1 MDNIGLCRLSKPLSR
16 SRILNLWITYH
27 SSTPSPPS
35 MENTRGR
42 ESNPIIRD
50 KEEDCHDNPLALL
63 PKEKGW
69 TGLDLYL
76 YQGFWCSSM
85 HIQGV
90 MSFQQ
95 HFKAQDTDLI
105 LATMPKSGATW
116 LKALTFAIANRHRYT
131 NTLSQHPLLT
141 SNPHDLVPFHE
152 INLSTNKDG
161 HRDGTILSLSNFQ
174 SSIFS
179 THMPYHSLP
188 DSIKTSNCR
197 IVYLCRN
204 PYDSFV
210 SAWHF
215 FSKPRPESI
224 EPLSCN
230 DAFDM
235 YCRGVIGFG
244 PFWDNV
250 LGYWKESLKRPQK
263 VLFLMYE
270 DLKEDIIFQMKR
282 LAEFMSIPFSLEEE
296 SEGVIEDI
304 SRLCNFNNMREL
316 EVNKTGKSLG
326 HFENETLFRR
336 GEVGDWINHFTP
348 EMVERLNKVIEEKLG
363 GSGLAFKTS
372 L

>member
-1 MDNIGLCRLSKPLSR
+1 
-16 SRILNLWITYH
+16 
-27 SSTPSPPS
+27 
-35 MENTRGR
+35 MENTQGR

-50 KEEDCHDNPLALL
+50 KEEEDCHDNPLALL

-76 YQGFWCSSM
+76 YQGFWCPSM

-105 LATMPKSGATW
+105 LATMPKSSTTW
-116 LKALTFAIANRHRYT
+116 LKALTFAITNRHRYT

-141 SNPHDLVPFHE
+141 SNPHELIPLHK
-152 INLSTNKDG
+152 INLSANKDSHQG
-161 HRDGTILSLSNFQ
+161 GRILNLSNFQ

-188 DSIKTSNCR
+188 DSIKTSNCH

-210 SAWHF
+210 SAGHF
-215 FSKPRPESI
+215 LSKPRPESI
-224 EPLSCN
+224 EPLLCN

-270 DLKEDIIFQMKR
+270 DLKEDNYFSDEEASR
-282 LAEFMSIPFSLEEE
+282 VYEDSI
-296 SEGVIEDI
+296 
-304 SRLCNFNNMREL
+304 
-316 EVNKTGKSLG
+316 
-326 HFENETLFRR
+326 LFRGR
-336 GEVGDWINHFTP
+336 E
-348 EMVERLNKVIEEKLG
+348 
-363 GSGLAFKTS
+363 
-372 L
+372 